1 MRTIY
6 SQAALVVAWLGV
18 QDDHTAQWMTALD
31 EISHADSTAD
41 TKFDIDVTENEHAIK
56 KFCSHVYWSR
66 AWILQEFVLAH
77 RINLWCGKHRATHE
91 TLKRLCNYSTLLAKL
106 YDSPGIW
113 TSPGMR
119 VLQHRFE
126 WHQACASGHGPEF
139 PLEKVVMNFEHAQ
152 CQEPRDHV
160 FALLSL
166 CDRVELR
173 FWPVLPDYTIST
185 KELFTRL
192 VNRAQLSD
200 SYKRS
205 RKDLSDFLLDYALCL
220 KRILEIGD
228 GGRSS
233 AMLLPYT

>member
-18 QDDHTAQWMTALD
+18 QDDYTAQWMTALD
-31 EISHADSTAD
+31 EISHADS
-41 TKFDIDVTENEHAIK
+41 I
-56 KFCSHVYWSR
+56 
-66 AWILQEFVLAH
+66 
-77 RINLWCGKHRATHE
+77 
-91 TLKRLCNYSTLLAKL
+91 
-106 YDSPGIW
+106 
-113 TSPGMR
+113 
-119 VLQHRFE
+119 
-126 WHQACASGHGPEF
+126 
-139 PLEKVVMNFEHAQ
+139 
-152 CQEPRDHV
+152 
-160 FALLSL
+160 ALLSL

-220 KRILEIGD
+220 KRILKIGD